1 MAANLIYHQPI
12 AAVKTVSGNQE
23 QIELIQ
29 EYSGQTFLQGTPV
42 MKNGGYIQAWDG
54 ATIALGITG
63 VAYTA
68 GANLGSSGKGAPG
81 AFGQVGFPGATVTFG
96 SVPNQSAAVNIPH
109 GAPFTDGRTVV
120 AVANEDTI
128 FEAQFDNSNAG
139 AYAVTPAII
148 GTQYGMTK
156 DASNQWYVDAYKTT
170 VGTNTVCIVVD
181 INPNDNGTN
190 GGRVW
195 FKFIKAA
202 QQLAQ

>member
-1 MAANLIYHQPI
+1 MAANLTYHQPI

-29 EYSGQTFLQGTPV
+29 EYSGQSFMLGTPV
-42 MKNGGYIQAWDG
+42 MKNGGYIAAWDY
-54 ATIALGITG
+54 ATIAGSILG
-63 VAYTA
+63 VAYTS

-96 SVPNQSAAVNIPH
+96 SVPNQSSAVNIPH

-128 FEAQFDNSNAG
+128 FEAQVDNSNAG
-139 AYAVTPAII
+139 AYAVSPALI
-148 GTQYGMTK
+148 GSQYGISK
-156 DASNQWYVDAYKTT
+156 DASNQAYVDLYKNTP
-170 VGTNTVCIVVD
+170 GTNTVVVIVD

-195 FKFIKAA
+195 VKFIKAA